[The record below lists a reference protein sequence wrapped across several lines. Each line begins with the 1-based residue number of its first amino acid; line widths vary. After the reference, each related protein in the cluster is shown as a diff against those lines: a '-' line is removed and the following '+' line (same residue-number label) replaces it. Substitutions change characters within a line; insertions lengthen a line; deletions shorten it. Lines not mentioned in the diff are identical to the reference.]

1 MKHTATVFRFIDKC
15 VDDLDNPIQTVENFR
30 LATRIHALQGLGIK
44 DFVIIKGVV
53 LNYFS
58 GALGDALT
66 QEAGTGWSNFMD
78 LMIEVVRDTAKEDE
92 TYKKAVLTKQNY
104 GSWMGEKV
112 LKAKKI
118 EKNNISVIV
127 SHQLLEGFSSS
138 CFHQLQPA

>member
-66 QEAGTGWSNFMD
+66 QEAATGWSNFMD

-112 LKAKKI
+112 
-118 EKNNISVIV
+118 
-127 SHQLLEGFSSS
+127 
-138 CFHQLQPA
+138 